1 MCLALLWE
9 GRSSRSQGNITQGD
23 RLGPEDNAFASE
35 RPGREHPTT
44 ATIFW
49 QTLLPMNPSRFFLFS
64 GAVLAALW
72 VALSA
77 AASHVPALQAGGAP
91 LQASL
96 SMHQFHALGLLLLGL
111 LARQRSS
118 AWLWVSG
125 GWMLLGLLLFC
136 ANIDARI
143 LWGWDAARALVP
155 VGGSAFIL
163 AWLTLAASLLRPA
176 H

>member
-1 MCLALLWE
+1 
-9 GRSSRSQGNITQGD
+9 
-23 RLGPEDNAFASE
+23 
-35 RPGREHPTT
+35 
-44 ATIFW
+44 
-49 QTLLPMNPSRFFLFS
+49 MNPSRLFLFC

-96 SMHQFHALGLLLLGL
+96 AMHQFHALGLLLLGL
-111 LARQRSS
+111 LARQRSGV
-118 AWLWVSG
+118 WLWVSG
-125 GWMLLGLLLFC
+125 GLMLLGWLLFC
-136 ANIDARI
+136 ANIDVRI

-163 AWLTLAASLLRPA
+163 AWLVLAAAVLRSK